1 MFPST
6 HWKVLQ
12 YALESVA
19 VRIGKCCSTHW
30 KVLMAIDQARCERST
45 HNRPRPKCLGTGR
58 LSIWSYLI

>member
-12 YALESVA
+12 YALESVDGYS
-19 VRIGKCCSTHW
+19 R
-30 KVLMAIDQARCERST
+30 IDQARCERST
-45 HNRPRPKCLGTGR
+45 HYRPRPKCLGIGR